1 MPKGQKQQIDSDKQ
15 NSRIK
20 ERERRI
26 AEARSLNLLSNTFMT
41 VALEDKLAC
50 QHVLRIVTR
59 IEDLVV
65 KEVRTQYRIS
75 KIASHDA
82 VLDVLAEDGEKRIYN
97 IEIQKSEAVDHAR
110 RTRFYGAMIDS
121 EYLVKGK
128 DYDQLPEVHILY
140 ISEMDL
146 WKAGKTMYEVEKR
159 FKGTKI
165 TYEDGIHV
173 TYVNAEIED
182 GTEVSQLMKYFKTTD
197 PEDMSQ
203 GELSKRI
210 HFLKC
215 EEGGL
220 KVMCEMSEKWIEEGR
235 AEGRAEG
242 REEGRAE
249 GEERKAKEIVFSLAD
264 RGMSAENIA
273 DIVKMNIAIVKQWLE
288 GATAAR

>member
-235 AEGRAEG
+235 AEG
-242 REEGRAE
+242 EEK
-249 GEERKAKEIVFSLAD
+249 KAKEVVFGLAN

-273 DIVKMNIAIVKQWLE
+273 DIVKINIAVVKQWIE
-288 GATAAR
+288 GAAAAR

>member
-1 MPKGQKQQIDSDKQ
+1 MIKGQKQQIDSDKQ

-75 KIASHDA
+75 KINSHDA

-97 IEIQKSEAVDHAR
+97 IEIQRAETVDHAR

-128 DYDQLPEVHILY
+128 DYNQLPEVHILY
-140 ISEMDL
+140 ISETDL

-159 FKGTKI
+159 FKGTEI

-235 AEGRAEG
+235 
-242 REEGRAE
+242 EEGRAE
-249 GEERKAKEIVFSLAD
+249 GEERKAKEVVFSLAD
-264 RGMSAENIA
+264 RGLSAENIA
-273 DIVKMNIAIVKQWLE
+273 DIVKMNIAVVKQWLE

>member
-1 MPKGQKQQIDSDKQ
+1 M
-15 NSRIK
+15 
-20 ERERRI
+20 
-26 AEARSLNLLSNTFMT
+26 
-41 VALEDKLAC
+41 
-50 QHVLRIVTR
+50 
-59 IEDLVV
+59 V

-140 ISEMDL
+140 ISETDL

-159 FKGTKI
+159 FKGTEI

-235 AEGRAEG
+235 
-242 REEGRAE
+242 EEGRAE

-273 DIVKMNIAIVKQWLE
+273 DIVKMNIAVVKQWLE